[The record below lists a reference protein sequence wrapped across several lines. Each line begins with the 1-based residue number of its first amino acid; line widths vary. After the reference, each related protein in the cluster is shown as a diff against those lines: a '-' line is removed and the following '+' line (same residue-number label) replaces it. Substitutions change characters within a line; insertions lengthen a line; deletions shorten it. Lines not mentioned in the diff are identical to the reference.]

1 MGDIVIFLIS
11 GFQHIGID
19 GVPGSKGGEELI
31 RSRDQSP
38 IRSKSSHYRK
48 LSLEAHAFGDL
59 KGRDDTSL
67 DLLAALSSTV
77 RRDFGKRFCGI
88 RKRFLVD
95 VGIAKEGPAPKR
107 RSPVF
112 SFGNLELW

>member
-1 MGDIVIFLIS
+1 VLHGTTLIDIPFC
-11 GFQHIGID
+11 IGSERPFRRIEND
-19 GVPGSKGGEELI
+19 DSQQILPLPKI
-31 RSRDQSP
+31 A
-38 IRSKSSHYRK
+38 
-48 LSLEAHAFGDL
+48 LEAHAFGDL
-59 KGRDDTSL
+59 KSRDDTSL
-67 DLLAALSSTV
+67 DVLAALSSTV